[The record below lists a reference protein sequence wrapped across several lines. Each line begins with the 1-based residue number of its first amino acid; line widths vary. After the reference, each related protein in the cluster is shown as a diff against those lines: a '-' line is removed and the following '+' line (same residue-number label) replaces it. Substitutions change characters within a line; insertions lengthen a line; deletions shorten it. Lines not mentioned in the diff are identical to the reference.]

1 MMKAHTTAT
10 LTLITIFG
18 NTALTCCGCIACNR
32 KKKKK
37 EKKPNPYKSEK
48 EIKIEKT
55 MTVSQRVK
63 AIIAQ
68 SKRLFTTR
76 AYIHFLLGT
85 AAT

>member
-1 MMKAHTTAT
+1 MIKAHTTVT

-32 KKKKK
+32 KKKS
-37 EKKPNPYKSEK
+37 NPYKSEK

-55 MTVSQRVK
+55 DSESTCQT
-63 AIIAQ
+63 Q
-68 SKRLFTTR
+68 SKRLFTTH

>member
-1 MMKAHTTAT
+1 MVILHSRAAAVSPAT
-10 LTLITIFG
+10 E
-18 NTALTCCGCIACNR
+18 

-37 EKKPNPYKSEK
+37 SNPYKSEK

-68 SKRLFTTR
+68 SKLLFTTR

>member
-1 MMKAHTTAT
+1 MIKAHTTVT

-32 KKKKK
+32 KKRKKS
-37 EKKPNPYKSEK
+37 NPYKSEK

-55 MTVSQRVK
+55 DSESTCQT
-63 AIIAQ
+63 Q
-68 SKRLFTTR
+68 SKRLFTTH

>member
-32 KKKKK
+32 GKKKS
-37 EKKPNPYKSEK
+37 NPYKSEK

>member
-1 MMKAHTTAT
+1 MIKAHATVT

-32 KKKKK
+32 KKKKQKQIHIKVKK
-37 EKKPNPYKSEK
+37 ENN
-48 EIKIEKT
+48 IEKT
-55 MTVSQRVK
+55 TTVSQRVK
-63 AIIAQ
+63 GIITQ